1 MFPAGD
7 PDVAKAYERITT
19 VSAGTTQIVFENI
32 RKFANM
38 TCMPHRGWLHNSL
51 DINLTGLE
59 SFNVKFLVMCQM
71 PVVITIELCDPRD
84 QVNSI
89 LMDNSML
96 DLHYPL
102 ISSADL
108 WRPIILDTDHSE
120 LWDDSVEDV
129 SPDYE
134 NFMID
139 LEKNKHLQPSQ
150 GLVHFITGKGPY
162 PASLR
167 KLGLIELGNCEYGEE
182 GTFEH
187 LVLEFLL
194 TLEARRSYQREIQ
207 RRLVGKVPGGASTSP
222 GNWIPVRLSV
232 RRNTGDALVILRTVF
247 QSYEQRSP
255 PQVVHMGIP
264 TSDGRLADSGS
275 EISGTVEGPAR
286 EGTGGIIYLGR
297 SNWN

>member
-1 MFPAGD
+1 MLPTELRCD

-139 LEKNKHLQPSQ
+139 LESETPNHTRCDNIWRGGNSPVGRVAETLGEKWDRNKRWIVVGGPSESRWRMAAALQPS
-150 GLVHFITGKGPY
+150 GTIGVMEFPGRNGNRIV
-162 PASLR
+162 
-167 KLGLIELGNCEYGEE
+167 EL
-182 GTFEH
+182 
-187 LVLEFLL
+187 
-194 TLEARRSYQREIQ
+194 
-207 RRLVGKVPGGASTSP
+207 
-222 GNWIPVRLSV
+222 
-232 RRNTGDALVILRTVF
+232 D
-247 QSYEQRSP
+247 
-255 PQVVHMGIP
+255 
-264 TSDGRLADSGS
+264 
-275 EISGTVEGPAR
+275 
-286 EGTGGIIYLGR
+286 
-297 SNWN
+297 